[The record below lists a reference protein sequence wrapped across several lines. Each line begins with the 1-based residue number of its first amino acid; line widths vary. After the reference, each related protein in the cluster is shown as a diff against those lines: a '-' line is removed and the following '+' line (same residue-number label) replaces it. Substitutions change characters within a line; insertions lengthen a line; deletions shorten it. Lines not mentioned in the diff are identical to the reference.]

1 MPKLGFALC
10 VASLLLAGCANESL
24 NVHHK
29 HAGYFDPHNHL
40 SGVLPWQAYAN
51 LSAYI
56 DKLEGEG
63 KGVSQSDELAFYT
76 WLDDTWYANHKDE
89 FDDKPFSSG
98 MRYGIGAHATLE
110 LYPASPDMTPATVSH
125 ALERIFTATPFTV
138 FDNAYAF
145 HAPAYTWLADTY

>member
-1 MPKLGFALC
+1 MC